1 MSKDRWFKELY
12 EANYDRLYKL
22 AAYRLK
28 AYTGSEAD
36 VPDVLQDVFF
46 LAVEKEI
53 WDHPNPEGWLI
64 ITTANICKNYIRAAM
79 RNFEK
84 QRKCAQESFKKDVH
98 HSLLFSSSADETEA
112 ADIHM
117 TIEQALSPEE
127 QKLFRDYCVEKKPV
141 EEIAK
146 NEACNS
152 NAIRVRIFRIRSKL
166 KKIFF

>member
-1 MSKDRWFKELY
+1 MSKDRWLQELY
-12 EANYDRLYKL
+12 EANYARLYKL
-22 AAYRLK
+22 AAYRLMT
-28 AYTGSEAD
+28 YTGSEAD

-53 WDHPNPEGWLI
+53 WDHPNPEGWLV
-64 ITTANICKNYIRAAM
+64 ITTANMCKNYIRAAM

-84 QRKCAQESFKKDVH
+84 QRKCAQNGYENDVH
-98 HSLLFSSSADETEA
+98 PSLLFSSSADETKV
-112 ADIHM
+112 ADIQM
-117 TIEQALSPEE
+117 SIEQALSPEE

-146 NEACNS
+146 NEECNS

-166 KKIFF
+166 KKLFF